1 MKLILLSGGSG
12 TRLWPLS
19 NDSRAKQFLKVLR
32 NEETGEFESMVQRVF
47 RQLSSVVPADEMI
60 VATNVAQT
68 DMLRNQIGEIPI
80 VVEPERRDTF
90 AAIALACVY
99 LYSELGMSR
108 DEVVGVVSVDAYVDT
123 AFYER
128 VGELGELIHNTGAE
142 MGLLGVKP
150 TYPSSKYGYLV
161 PSRYDSYMDV
171 QRFVEKPTEVAAE
184 ELIEEGAYWNSGVFA
199 FPLSLV
205 LDMLVSK
212 GFPVQYDS
220 LLLEFSALP
229 KNSFDYEVVEHLSNI
244 VALTYDGYWKDLGTW
259 NTLTEEMSS
268 EIIGNGA
275 LSEDCVNT
283 HIVNELE
290 LPVKVLGISNAVV
303 AVSADGI
310 LVTDKPASSRMKD
323 MLLDGLFSRPMY
335 EERRW
340 GWYRVL
346 DVVKKEDRDILTK
359 RLCVHAGKNI
369 SYQYHHHR
377 EETWTIISGLAIFV
391 LDGKKKPVQ
400 AGDVLQIPAGSKH
413 ALYAETET
421 EFIEIQM
428 GTPLVEEDIVRI
440 TMDWEETMDYCHRE
454 STSQKA

>member
-19 NDSRAKQFLKVLR
+19 NDARAKQFLKVLR

-47 RQLSSVVPADEMI
+47 RQLSSVVTADEMI

-68 DMLRNQIGEIPI
+68 DMLRNQLGEIPI

-90 AAIALACVY
+90 PAIALACVY
-99 LYSELGMSR
+99 LHSELGMPR
-108 DEVVGVVSVDAYVDT
+108 DEMIGVVSVDAYVDT

-128 VGELGELIHNTGAE
+128 VGELGELVYNTGAE
-142 MGLLGVKP
+142 LGLLGVKP
-150 TYPSSKYGYLV
+150 TYPSSKYGYLIPANHDV
-161 PSRYDSYMDV
+161 HMDV
-171 QRFVEKPTEVAAE
+171 QRFVEKPTEEAAE
-184 ELIEEGAYWNSGVFA
+184 ELIEEGAYWNSGVFV
-199 FPLSLV
+199 FPVSLV
-205 LDMLVSK
+205 LDILESK
-212 GFPVQYDS
+212 GFPIQYD
-220 LLLEFSALP
+220 LLLSEFSALP
-229 KNSFDYEVVEHLSNI
+229 KKSFDYEVVEHLSEI

-268 EIIGNGA
+268 TIIGNGA
-275 LSEDCVNT
+275 LSEDSVNT

-310 LVTDKPASSRMKD
+310 LITDKPASSRMKD

-346 DVVKKEDRDILTK
+346 DVTKKEDREILTK
-359 RLCVHAGKNI
+359 RLCVHAGRNL
-369 SYQYHHHR
+369 SYQYHHYR
-377 EETWTIISGLAIFV
+377 DETWTIISGLAIFV
-391 LDGKKKPVQ
+391 QDGVKRLVQ
-400 AGDVLQIPAGSKH
+400 AGDVLQISAGSKH
-413 ALYAETET
+413 AIYAETET
-421 EFIEIQM
+421 EFIEVQM
-428 GTPLVEEDIVRI
+428 GTPLVEDDIVRI
-440 TMDWEETMDYCHRE
+440 TMDWEETMEYC
-454 STSQKA
+454 S